1 MAIAKAATSAIQ
13 LAVENAAVQQPRVEL
28 APLQSVIKETLQQ
41 TQFGIREAS
50 RDTMLNRN
58 AAIVALA
65 GVLMCD
71 IGIWWVL
78 VSLTSNGGLW

>member
-71 IGIWWVL
+71 IGIW
-78 VSLTSNGGLW
+78 